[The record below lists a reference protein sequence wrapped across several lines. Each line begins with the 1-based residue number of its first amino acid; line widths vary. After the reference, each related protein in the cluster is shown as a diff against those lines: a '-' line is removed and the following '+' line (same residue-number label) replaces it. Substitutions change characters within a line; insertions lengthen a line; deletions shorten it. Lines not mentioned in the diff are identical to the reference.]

1 MPGRQPVSAAPGPP
15 RRTRNALPMAV
26 MGLIAALA
34 ALIVVGIANDASE
47 IFEADGGERAG
58 LLANVDVIC
67 AVGSLIL
74 VAILTVVL
82 WRQFRQL
89 RVLSHDLLQEEERL
103 RSYAELGS
111 DWFWETDAEDRI
123 VRIAGARAE
132 ELGLRP
138 PAQII
143 GRTRRELLMEGYIVG
158 NPDDEQWRRYF
169 ADIAARRPYH
179 SFVYSI
185 VGRNGDKV
193 SLSISAV
200 PVFGEDGTFSGYRG
214 TATDVTRF
222 IRAEQELRE
231 AKETA
236 EAANRAKSE
245 FLANMS
251 HELRTPLNAII
262 GFSDMMSSEL
272 FGGLGHQKY
281 VEYARDIHS
290 SGSHLLALIN
300 DVLDMSKIEAGRME
314 LDETIVNLG
323 AVVDACLSMVQWRAS
338 QSGVELA
345 DGARVTLPDIVG
357 DERAI
362 RQVILNLLTNAVKFT
377 PRGGQ
382 VRVSGGVDRNGDVS
396 VTVTDTGI
404 GMAPDTLAR
413 LFEPFQQASAGI
425 ARTQEGTGLGL
436 AISRNLMRLHGG
448 DLVIK
453 SEYGVGTEAT
463 ARFPVAR
470 VVSLPIDKI
479 S

>member
-1 MPGRQPVSAAPGPP
+1 
-15 RRTRNALPMAV
+15 MAV
-26 MGLIAALA
+26 MGLITALA
-34 ALIVVGIANDASE
+34 ALIVVGIANDL
-47 IFEADGGERAG
+47 FELFGDEAAEKGGPLAD
-58 LLANVDVIC
+58 LDVIA
-67 AVGSLIL
+67 AVGSLAL

-82 WRQFRQL
+82 WRQFRRL

-111 DWFWETDAEDRI
+111 HWFWETDTEDRI
-123 VRIAGARAE
+123 TRITGSRAE
-132 ELGLRP
+132 EIGLRA
-138 PAQII
+138 PAQILGKSRRDLLVEGHII
-143 GRTRRELLMEGYIVG
+143 GDP
-158 NPDDEQWRRYF
+158 NDAHWRRYF
-169 ADIAARRPYH
+169 ADLAARRPIQN
-179 SFVYSI
+179 FVYSI
-185 VGRNGDKV
+185 VGPNGATV
-193 SLSISAV
+193 SLSINAV
-200 PVFGEDGTFSGYRG
+200 PVFDDNGVFVGYRG

-222 IRAEQELRE
+222 IRVEQELRE

-281 VEYARDIHS
+281 LEYARDIHS

-314 LDETIVNLG
+314 LDESIVNLG
-323 AVVDACLSMVQWRAS
+323 AVVEACLSMVQWRAV

-345 DGARVTLPDIVG
+345 DGARLVLPNIVA
-357 DERAI
+357 DERAV

-382 VRVSGGVDRNGDVS
+382 IRVSGGVDRAGDVS

-404 GMAPDTLAR
+404 GISPEMLAR
-413 LFEPFQQASAGI
+413 LFEPFHQASPGV
-425 ARTQEGTGLGL
+425 ARSREGTGLGL

-448 DLVIK
+448 ELEIK
-453 SEYGVGTEAT
+453 SDYGVGTEAT
-463 ARFPVAR
+463 ARFPAAR

>member
-1 MPGRQPVSAAPGPP
+1 MSARPPASPSPPP
-15 RRTRNALPMAV
+15 RARSGVPIQVMA
-26 MGLIAALA
+26 LIAALIA
-34 ALIVVGIANDASE
+34 FIIIGIGNDVFE
-47 IFEADGGERAG
+47 ILGEDGGGEPDILAHVDIIAAG
-58 LLANVDVIC
+58 ASLALVC
-67 AVGSLIL
+67 IL
-74 VAILTVVL
+74 AVVL
-82 WRQFRQL
+82 RRQFL
-89 RVLSHDLLQEEERL
+89 RLRALSQNLLQEEERL

-111 DWFWETDAEDRI
+111 DWFWESDAQHRLTRI
-123 VRIAGARAE
+123 TGFHHEKI
-132 ELGLRP
+132 GLRP
-138 PAQII
+138 PAQIL
-143 GRTRRELLMEGYIVG
+143 GKSRREMLEEGYILG
-158 NPDDEQWRRYF
+158 NLQSEEWRRHF
-169 ADIAARRPYH
+169 ADLDAARPIRN
-179 SFVYSI
+179 FVYSI
-185 VGRNGDKV
+185 AIPSGKV
-193 SLSISAV
+193 VSISMNAV
-200 PVFGEDGTFSGYRG
+200 PVFDENGEFQGYRG

-222 IRAEQELRE
+222 MSAEQELRE

-272 FGGLGHQKY
+272 FGKLGHLKY

-300 DVLDMSKIEAGRME
+300 DVLDMSKIEAGRMD
-314 LDETIVNLG
+314 LDESIVSLG
-323 AVVDACLSMVQWRAS
+323 AIVEACLSMVQWRAT
-338 QSGVELA
+338 QSGVELRN
-345 DGARVTLPDIVG
+345 GARLVLPNVVG

-382 VRVSGGVDRNGDVS
+382 ISVGGEVDKSGDVL
-396 VTVTDTGI
+396 VTIADTGI
-404 GMAPDTLAR
+404 GISEEALSR
-413 LFEPFQQASAGI
+413 LFEPFQQAVAGV
-425 ARTQEGTGLGL
+425 ARRQEGTGLGL

-448 DLVIK
+448 DLEIR
-453 SEYGVGTEAT
+453 SELGVGTEAT